1 MSTEEL
7 QAVIDNLGAVI
18 KQFANTIGQIDRGIP
33 KANTQSSIITLDDK
47 TKNIERADKNAR
59 QSSDQLAPNEKRIEK
74 ERAKI
79 FANEFKELFNSFSL
93 LNNSNADVAEV
104 SKGDV
109 VELFDVRLVGINREV
124 LADLKGLV
132 QIKSNNPEKEGGGI
146 LGWLAGAAGAA
157 AGAGAIGII
166 SLLRMLAN
174 PQVVAGIAVA
184 LGTILASTVVLA
196 ASVAIVIKT
205 LSYLKDDI
213 IGLMPVF
220 RDFVDIV
227 VDAIVRILPPV
238 FDGIIKYL
246 KVIYGTAVDIIKAIV
261 PIITTVIDAVKEV
274 YLAVIDT
281 IKTIAQ
287 LTSDTLKIVFDTF
300 RDVFIETLNF
310 IERTIQRIPDMIK
323 DVLDTID
330 KFSNSVKVGA
340 VGLVAAEIAAL
351 AISLGALTAS
361 SLINGLADFFFES
374 PFEKIINFQNA
385 LDPSKFIALQT
396 LAPSLEKMT
405 HLDADKLD
413 DFNESLQ
420 DTPAAINKLTAS
432 LKTFKNEEF
441 LLMFRT
447 FGVGETIFDRILDFQ
462 TKFDA
467 TKFEQVATIGAAFKD
482 IYNLHGFMDKLVS
495 KSQQVAATI
504 ESLYA
509 GKSGMFNSTPGLQK
523 IAEDMKTATSNIV
536 TETTNPSLEKVI
548 TRVGDMQIRM
558 IEIHINESKTS
569 NRILS
574 DILQK
579 IGSMNT
585 SPSSIAS
592 SLVDPSFPI
601 QFNSIDLKRQLT
613 DAGYK

>member
-1 MSTEEL
+1 MSIEEL

-18 KQFANTIGQIDRGIP
+18 KQFANTTGQIDRGIP
-33 KANTQSSIITLDDK
+33 KPDTQSSVITLNDK
-47 TKNIERADKNAR
+47 DENVDRAEREAT
-59 QSSDQLAPNEKRIEK
+59 QSDHLSSKEKRIEK

-79 FANEFKELFNSFSL
+79 FANEFKELFKSMSL
-93 LNNSNADVAEV
+93 LNTIDPGVAEV
-104 SKGDV
+104 SKGDEV
-109 VELFDVRLVGINREV
+109 DLFDVRLVGINQEV
-124 LADLKGLV
+124 LDDLKGLV
-132 QIKSNNPEKEGGGI
+132 QVKSSTPEKEGGI

-157 AGAGAIGII
+157 ASAGAVGII
-166 SLLRMLAN
+166 GLLRMLAN
-174 PQVVAGIAVA
+174 PQVVEGIAIA
-184 LGTILASTVVLA
+184 LGTILAATVTIA

-205 LSYLKDDI
+205 LSWLKDDI

-220 RDFVDIV
+220 KDFLGIVTDAVVRIIPPLFDGIVKYTKVVYTAIVDIV
-227 VDAIVRILPPV
+227 
-238 FDGIIKYL
+238 
-246 KVIYGTAVDIIKAIV
+246 KAIV
-261 PIITTVIDAVKEV
+261 PLVTTVVTSVKEV
-274 YLAVIDT
+274 VLGIL
-281 IKTIAQ
+281 KTIRSVAKSISKSIKVV
-287 LTSDTLKIVFDTF
+287 LNTF

-340 VGLVAAEIAAL
+340 IGIVAGEIFILAGAL
-351 AISLGALTAS
+351 NALTAS
-361 SLINGLADFFFES
+361 SLVGDLANFFFDS

-413 DFNESLQ
+413 DFNDALQ
-420 DTPAAINKLTAS
+420 DTPAAIDKLTAS
-432 LKTFKNEEF
+432 LKAFKNEEF

-462 TKFDA
+462 TKFDSK
-467 TKFEQVATIGAAFKD
+467 KFEQVSTIGAAFKD

-509 GKSGMFNSTPGLQK
+509 GKHGMFSSSQGLSK
-523 IAEDMKTATSNIV
+523 IAEDIKLSAANTVS
-536 TETTNPSLEKVI
+536 ETTNPKLEGVI
-548 TRVGDMQIRM
+548 TRIGDMQIRL

-569 NRILS
+569 NRLLG

-579 IGSMNT
+579 IS
-585 SPSSIAS
+585 SPPSSQSSLAS
-592 SLVDPSFPI
+592 SLVDPSFPL
-601 QFNSIDLKRQLT
+601 QFNSVNLKQQLT

>member
-33 KANTQSSIITLDDK
+33 KASTQSSIITLDDK

-59 QSSDQLAPNEKRIEK
+59 QSADQLAPNEKRIEK

-79 FANEFKELFNSFSL
+79 FANEFKELFNSISL
-93 LNNSNADVAEV
+93 LNNSSADIAEV

-109 VELFDVRLVGINREV
+109 VELFDVRLVGIDREV

-132 QIKSNNPEKEGGGI
+132 QIKSNTSEKEGGGI

-157 AGAGAIGII
+157 AGAGAVGII
-166 SLLRMLAN
+166 SLLRMLAT

-220 RDFVDIV
+220 RDFIDII
-227 VDAIVRILPPV
+227 VDAAVRILPPV
-238 FDGIIKYL
+238 FDGIVKYA
-246 KVIYGTAVDIIKAIV
+246 KVVFAAIVDIVKSIV
-261 PIITTVIDAVKEV
+261 PLVETVVTSVKEV

-287 LTSDTLKIVFDTF
+287 LASDTLKVVFDTF
-300 RDVFIETLNF
+300 RDVFMETIGF
-310 IERTIQRIPDMIK
+310 IERTIQRIPEIISS
-323 DVLDTID
+323 VFNTIAD
-330 KFSNSVKVGA
+330 FSNKVQIGA
-340 VGLVAAEIAAL
+340 IGLVAAEITALVAAL
-351 AISLGALTAS
+351 GLLTAS
-361 SLINGLADFFFES
+361 SLIDGLSNFFFES

-385 LDPSKFIALQT
+385 LDPSKFTALQT

-405 HLDADKLD
+405 KLDADKLD

-420 DTPAAINKLTAS
+420 NTPAAIDKLTAS

-558 IEIHINESKTS
+558 IEIHINESKIS

-579 IGSMNT
+579 IGT
-585 SPSSIAS
+585 AAPTPASIAS
-592 SLVDPSFPI
+592 SLVDPTFPLH
-601 QFNSIDLKRQLT
+601 FNSTDLMRQLT

>member
-47 TKNIERADKNAR
+47 TNNIDRADKNAR

-79 FANEFKELFNSFSL
+79 FANEFKEMFNSISL
-93 LNNSNADVAEV
+93 LSNVNADVAEV
-104 SKGDV
+104 SKGDT

-124 LADLKGLV
+124 LDSLRELIHVKAA
-132 QIKSNNPEKEGGGI
+132 SPEKEGGI
-146 LGWLAGAAGAA
+146 MGWLLGAGAAV
-157 AGAGAIGII
+157 AGAGAVGVI

-184 LGTILASTVVLA
+184 LGTILASTVVVA
-196 ASVAIVIKT
+196 ASIAIVIKT

-220 RDFVDIV
+220 RDFVDII
-227 VDAIVRILPPV
+227 VDAAVRILPPI

-246 KVIYGTAVDIIKAIV
+246 KVIASAVIDIVKEIV
-261 PIITTVIDAVKEV
+261 PLISTVVTSVKEV

-287 LTSDTLKIVFDTF
+287 LASDTLKVVFDTF
-300 RDVFIETLNF
+300 RDAFMETIGF
-310 IERTIQRIPDMIK
+310 IERTIQRIPEVISN
-323 DVLDTID
+323 VFNTIAD
-330 KFSNSVKVGA
+330 FSNKVQIGA
-340 VGLVAAEIAAL
+340 IGLVAAEITALVAAL
-351 AISLGALTAS
+351 GLLTAS
-361 SLINGLADFFFES
+361 SLIDGLSNFFFES

-385 LDPSKFIALQT
+385 LDPSKFVALQT

-467 TKFEQVATIGAAFKD
+467 TKFEQVSTIGAAFKD

-509 GKSGMFNSTPGLQK
+509 GKSGMFSSTPGLQK

-558 IEIHINESKTS
+558 IEIHINESKTG
-569 NRILS
+569 NRILG

-579 IGSMNT
+579 IGNM
-585 SPSSIAS
+585 SPSSASITS
-592 SLVDPSFPI
+592 SLVDPTFPL
-601 QFNSIDLKRQLT
+601 QFNSTDLKRQLT